1 MLRGLTKL
9 VKMLGGDVHGAVE
22 PCDRP
27 TVESEMGEHFFVAQ
41 RGKEL
46 VLIDKRLA
54 VEDDAAAVVEV
65 QLQQVVAHD
74 AGGSDPFQSVAL
86 WAMILTLG
94 RTSKLVLLSL
104 NRIICLFHIV
114 SIKWVNL
121 SQRLAVLHARPVLHQ
136 FVLVQVEP
144 VEDEVQCA
152 AWHLSSHLARLNVDG
167 GAVLIVAHVEVRRV
181 MVGQIHRDDD
191 SVEVANLW
199 HNLSRFVFYV
209 GKYTHIFAN
218 NQHYSLK
225 SDNI

>member
-1 MLRGLTKL
+1 
-9 VKMLGGDVHGAVE
+9 MLGRDVHGAVE

-74 AGGSDPFQSVAL
+74 AGGSDPFQSV
-86 WAMILTLG
+86 
-94 RTSKLVLLSL
+94 
-104 NRIICLFHIV
+104 CLFHIV

-121 SQRLAVLHARPVLHQ
+121 SQRLAVLHALPVLHQ
-136 FVLVQVEP
+136 FFLVQVEP